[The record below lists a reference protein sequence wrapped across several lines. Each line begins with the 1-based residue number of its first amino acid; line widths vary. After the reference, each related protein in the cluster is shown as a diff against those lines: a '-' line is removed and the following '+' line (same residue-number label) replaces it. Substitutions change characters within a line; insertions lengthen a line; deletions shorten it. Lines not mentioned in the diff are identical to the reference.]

1 MYSIKG
7 YEIPEANKTAR
18 GRAVVNILPL
28 AAGEKVAAMLPVREN
43 GTGYLVMATKRGII
57 KKTKTSEFD
66 HILRSGK
73 IAIRINED
81 DELIS
86 VQFST
91 GEDDI
96 LVASRSGKCIRFKE
110 ADVRPMGRDT
120 TGVRAITLAEGDEAV
135 DMIVLRE
142 GAEILTVTENGYGK
156 RSLPEDY
163 RVQTRGGKGIKAG
176 VFNEKT
182 GRLAGMKLVSDED
195 DVLLVSSAG
204 IVIRMHAEDIL
215 TIGRNTSCSSN

>member
-1 MYSIKG
+1 
-7 YEIPEANKTAR
+7 
-18 GRAVVNILPL
+18 
-28 AAGEKVAAMLPVREN
+28 
-43 GTGYLVMATKRGII
+43 MATKRGII
-57 KKTKTSEFD
+57 KKTATSEFD

-96 LVASRSGKCIRFKE
+96 LVASRFGKCIRFKE

-120 TGVRAITLAEGDEAV
+120 TGVRAISLSEGDEAV

-215 TIGRNTSCSSN
+215 TIGRNTRGVKLMTLKEGVVATVATTQRDEEEEVTAPEETTASDEALVEAGEEGENDEA